1 MVKDE
6 IRKITNLVKEG
17 KLSPEDAAELIEA
30 FAKAGDKEAKAN
42 GHAAPAPE
50 APPVVEEPVVP
61 PPPPPPP
68 VVEEPT
74 ANAESEAA
82 SEPTEPQEP
91 TASAGTGP
99 SESDKDPLRTIID
112 TIQKQF
118 ENVPWDELSKAAKDA
133 AKGVKAEIEKMTKG
147 NWGLFS
153 SQESK
158 EVELPLT
165 VEAKTLRIENPTGTV
180 RVAGKQS
187 ASRVKATARIR
198 GRDAADAKA
207 KADAYTL
214 VVEES
219 DSLVLIRQPDMGG
232 LSVDLDVWVTSDTP
246 VEIKTQ
252 SGDVTVTDTGGSLKA
267 NGQSGDVRVK
277 GLNGPIE
284 INLHSGDLE
293 ITDVKSPTLSI
304 ENKTGDIILKN
315 VDANVNARS
324 ASGLFSMRNCTGKTV
339 SIESV
344 SGNVFLDLAQAVSG
358 SVSVRTV
365 NGNATMTVEDGSDC
379 RVSLS
384 TLRGSVTCDLELKDD
399 SRVDQRV
406 TGRLGD
412 GSGAIDVSAVNGD
425 IVLRQRDH
433 GQTTT
438 EA

>member
-1 MVKDE
+1 MVREVPMVKDE

-30 FAKAGDKEAKAN
+30 FTKAGGAKPNADAN
-42 GHAAPAPE
+42 GHAAPIPE
-50 APPVVEEPVVP
+50 PPPMVEEPSVP
-61 PPPPPPP
+61 PPPP
-68 VVEEPT
+68 VEEPT
-74 ANAESEAA
+74 CESGNETR
-82 SEPTEPQEP
+82 EPG
-91 TASAGTGP
+91 TADP
-99 SESDKDPLRTIID
+99 DKDPLRSIID

-133 AKGVKAEIEKMTKG
+133 AKGVKAEIEKIAKG

-153 SQESK
+153 SQETK
-158 EVELPLT
+158 EIELPLT
-165 VEAKTLRIENPTGTV
+165 IEGKTLRIENPTGTV
-180 RVAGKQS
+180 RVAGKQ
-187 ASRVKATARIR
+187 AVGRVKATARIR
-198 GRDAADAKA
+198 GRDAEDAKK
-207 KADAYTL
+207 KAEAYTL

-252 SGDVTVTDTGGSLKA
+252 SGDVSVTDTGGSLKA

-293 ITDVKSPTLSI
+293 IVDVKSPTLSI
-304 ENKTGDIILKN
+304 ENKTGDILLKN

-365 NGNATMTVEDGSDC
+365 NGNATVTVEDGSDC

-384 TLRGSVTCDLELKDD
+384 TLRGSVSCDLELKDD

-412 GSGAIDVSAVNGD
+412 GSGSIDVSAVNGD

-433 GQTTT
+433 GQTTVD
-438 EA
+438 A

>member
-30 FAKAGDKEAKAN
+30 FAKAGAKEAIAN

-50 APPVVEEPVVP
+50 APPIVEEPPAP
-61 PPPPPPP
+61 PPAPP
-68 VVEEPT
+68 VAEEPEPGS
-74 ANAESEAA
+74 ASGAKSESAEPGPAA
-82 SEPTEPQEP
+82 GS
-91 TASAGTGP
+91 GTG
-99 SESDKDPLRTIID
+99 ESDKDPLRNIID

-118 ENVPWDELSKAAKDA
+118 ENVPWDELSRAAKDA
-133 AKGVKAEIEKMTKG
+133 AKGVKAEIEKMAKG

-165 VEAKTLRIENPTGTV
+165 VEGKTLRIENPTGTV
-180 RVAGKQS
+180 RVAGKQ
-187 ASRVKATARIR
+187 ATGRVKATARIR

-219 DSLVLIRQPDMGG
+219 DTVVLIRQPDMGG
-232 LSVDLDVWVTSDTP
+232 LSVDLDVSVTGDTP

-252 SGDVTVTDTGGSLKA
+252 SGDVSVTDTGAGLKA

-293 ITDVKSPTLSI
+293 IADVKSPTLTI

-324 ASGLFSMRNCTGKTV
+324 ASGQFAMRNCTGKTV

-344 SGNVFLDLAQAVSG
+344 SGNVFVDLAQAVSG